1 MKSLQSLLN
10 EVDKERRMY
19 LKSKLLEGNKADLEK
34 FMDRITYFFNEMM
47 ETNISTMARNNE

>member
-1 MKSLQSLLN
+1 
-10 EVDKERRMY
+10 MY